1 MGTYTLEEYLSW
13 NDARYELIEGVKKM
27 MAGVSEWHTK
37 MTLKLS
43 RYLDIFGDT
52 EVAEKKYFIFHAP
65 FDVVLFPEEEF
76 NKNRTVVQPDL
87 GICLKEKRKGRFV
100 IGAPEFIIE
109 VTSYD
114 PAYDYKIKYDLYQ
127 KAGVLEYWIVHP
139 RDGVV
144 VQNIFDK
151 TNKSYKNPISFSI
164 ENDKEVVSEV
174 IPEFSINLRETFR
187 FHF

>member
-1 MGTYTLEEYLSW
+1 MINKKTAPSIAKKILSQTKQHPYYTQMLAFHYFNALLY
-13 NDARYELIEGVKKM
+13 DKK
-27 MAGVSEWHTK
+27 ATIQ
-37 MTLKLS
+37 
-43 RYLDIFGDT
+43 D
-52 EVAEKKYFIFHAP
+52 
-65 FDVVLFPEEEF
+65 
-76 NKNRTVVQPDL
+76 DL
-87 GICLKEKRKGRFV
+87 GICLKEKREGRFV

-109 VTSYD
+109 VTSSD
-114 PAYDYKIKYDLYQ
+114 PAYEYKIKYDLYQ

-151 TNKSYKNPISFSI
+151 TKRAYKDPVSFSI

-174 IPEFSINLRETFR
+174 IPEFSINLKETFK